1 MPAPGQSPE
10 RNAKALLL
18 EGVNDSAVDLFQSAG
33 FTNVERLTKA
43 LDGEDLRRALKGVS
57 LLGIRSRTQIT
68 DEVLE
73 AADRLLAVGCF
84 CVGTNQVD
92 LAGGAQARHS
102 GVQRAVLQHAQRR
115 RARDRRDRDAAAAHL
130 PALGVGP

>member
-18 EGVNDSAVDLFQSAG
+18 EGVNDSAVDLFRSAG
-33 FTNVERLTKA
+33 FANVERLTKA

-68 DEVLE
+68 DEVLDSP
-73 AADRLLAVGCF
+73 AAIVFDQAENRL
-84 CVGTNQVD
+84 
-92 LAGGAQARHS
+92 
-102 GVQRAVLQHAQRR
+102 HAQK
-115 RARDRRDRDAAAAHL
+115 ALLCHL
-130 PALGVGP
+130 LGDD